1 MPYPELRKRL
11 VKLKLNPVRT
21 AIEGKRVVLVDD
33 SIVRSTTSRRI
44 VNVLKKVGA
53 EEVHLRISCP
63 PLIAPCHMGIDFPSY
78 DELVA
83 ANKTIPEIC
92 RDIGADSL
100 GYMTV
105 DGLVEAI
112 GLPESKLCL
121 ACLTDKY
128 PIARIQ
134 DLVNPEK
141 HSEESGELEVSDIV
155 K

>member
-1 MPYPELRKRL
+1 MPYPELRKRF

-44 VNVLKKVGA
+44 VNVLRKVGA
-53 EEVHLRISCP
+53 QEVHLRISCP

-83 ANKTIPEIC
+83 ANKTVPEIC
-92 RDIGADSL
+92 EDIGADSL
-100 GYMTV
+100 GYMTI

-112 GLPESKLCL
+112 GLPKSKLCL
-121 ACLTDKY
+121 ACLTEKY
-128 PIARIQ
+128 PTARLRDSVDAKQ
-134 DLVNPEK
+134 LSKQATEF
-141 HSEESGELEVSDIV
+141 EVSETV